1 MNGVRQEMD
10 LVECLAMIARNELG
24 ANAPV
29 EAYKA
34 QMVAAHSWILSQGGA
49 PSVSGREP
57 NETIRQAAREVAN
70 QIVTYN
76 GRVAFTPYFAS
87 AAFGTNPSEDV
98 WGSSRPYLVAVE
110 SPYDQQYA
118 SNWQNTRVFTEQEV
132 ADRAMEK
139 LGVDLY
145 AYSEDPNDWFGDI
158 VKNSSGYVTSLR
170 LGTATITG
178 QKLQV
183 NVLAGFP
190 GRDIRSAAFDIA
202 YADGNFS
209 ITCYGYGHGCG
220 LSQYGAWGYA
230 ANGWTYD
237 QILAHY
243 FPGTSLSAVG

>member
-24 ANAPV
+24 ANAPI

-49 PSVSGREP
+49 PGVAGRQP
-57 NETIRQAAREVAN
+57 SETIRQAAREVAN

-118 SNWQNTRVFTEQEV
+118 TNWQNTRVFTQQEV

-145 AYSEDPNDWFGDI
+145 AYSEDPNEWFGDI

-178 QKLQV
+178 QKLQE
-183 NVLAGFP
+183 NVLAGFS
-190 GRDIRSAAFDIA
+190 GRAIRSAAFDIS

-209 ITCYGYGHGCG
+209 ITTYGYGHGCG

-243 FPGTSLSAVG
+243 FPGTSLSTVG

>member
-1 MNGVRQEMD
+1 MEYRIEKDSIGE
-10 LVECLAMIARNELG
+10 
-24 ANAPV
+24 
-29 EAYKA
+29 
-34 QMVAAHSWILSQGGA
+34 
-49 PSVSGREP
+49 
-57 NETIRQAAREVAN
+57 REVPVDA
-70 QIVTYN
+70 Y
-76 GRVAFTPYFAS
+76 Y
-87 AAFGTNPSEDV
+87 
-98 WGSSRPYLVAVE
+98 
-110 SPYDQQYA
+110 
-118 SNWQNTRVFTEQEV
+118 
-132 ADRAMEK
+132 
-139 LGVDLY
+139 GVQ
-145 AYSEDPNDWFGDI
+145 
-158 VKNSSGYVTSLR
+158 SLR
-170 LGTATITG
+170 GAENFHITG